1 MEKSTDLLNYL
12 QESKVQYELIE
23 HDPAF
28 TAHDVARTSRVP
40 ENEMAKTII
49 VRTDSGFWM
58 AVLRADQN
66 IDMSA
71 LRKMLHVKELHLAN
85 EEDLN
90 YLFPS
95 CQVGAMPPFGN
106 LYNVPV
112 ILDALLATDEH
123 IAFNA
128 CTHSKVIRMSYGD
141 FERLVRPRVD
151 VFAKPP
157 FVAKDLEFQ

>member
-1 MEKSTDLLNYL
+1 MEKNTDLLNYL
-12 QESKVQYELIE
+12 RENMVQYELIE

-40 ENEMAKTII
+40 EDEMAKTII

-66 IDMSA
+66 IDMRA
-71 LRKMLHVKELHLAN
+71 LRKALHTAELHLAN

-90 YLFPS
+90 DLFPG

-112 ILDALLATDEH
+112 IVDALLAADER

-128 CTHSKVIRMSYGD
+128 CTHSKVIRMSYGE

-151 VFAKPP
+151 AFAKPS
-157 FVAKDLEFQ
+157 FVAKVVDVE

>member
-1 MEKSTDLLNYL
+1 MEKNTDLLNYL
-12 QESKVQYELIE
+12 QDHKVQYELIE

-40 ENEMAKTII
+40 EDEMAKTII

-66 IDMSA
+66 IDRRA
-71 LRKMLHVKELHLAN
+71 LRKALHTAELHLAN

-90 YLFPS
+90 YLFPG

-112 ILDALLATDEH
+112 IVDALLAADVSV
-123 IAFNA
+123 AFNA
-128 CTHSKVIRMSYGD
+128 CTHSKVIRMSYGE
-141 FERLVRPRVD
+141 FERLVKPRVD
-151 VFAKPP
+151 AFAKPP
-157 FVAKDLEFQ
+157 FVAKAVEAE

>member
-1 MEKSTDLLNYL
+1 
-12 QESKVQYELIE
+12 
-23 HDPAF
+23 
-28 TAHDVARTSRVP
+28 
-40 ENEMAKTII
+40 
-49 VRTDSGFWM
+49 
-58 AVLRADQN
+58 
-66 IDMSA
+66 
-71 LRKMLHVKELHLAN
+71 
-85 EEDLN
+85 
-90 YLFPS
+90 
-95 CQVGAMPPFGN
+95 MPPFGN

>member
-90 YLFPS
+90 YLFPN

-106 LYNVPV
+106 LYIVPV